1 MTDDLFT
8 PIEIQSIKS
17 KIDLW
22 LQNRIDE
29 DAVIKSADY
38 DAMNLAGT

>member
-17 KIDLW
+17 TIDLW
-22 LQNRIDE
+22 LQNQI
-29 DAVIKSADY
+29 
-38 DAMNLAGT
+38 